1 MFKMIPANYK
11 SIALLAFCAA
21 NAPVINAQNL
31 VEAYQ
36 LAFKNDHQLKASY
49 YTQFAVAETK
59 NQSIAQMLPTLSLSG
74 RGSFNRLDNSA
85 SNFQGSGVQNYWD
98 YGFTLNLSQ
107 PIFHWDHWIQLDQSD
122 NRTAQA
128 EAEYES
134 DHQDLIA
141 LTTETYFDI
150 LSAQDSLTFAIAE
163 QRAIARQLE
172 QAKQRYDV
180 GLVAITDVLEAQA
193 AFDEARADQ
202 IQAENELYDRKEALV
217 EIIGD
222 ADVNLAKLSKP
233 INFTPPKPNDIKE
246 WERNAETRNLKIIAS
261 LNKAEI
267 IRKDVSIQNA
277 GHMPTLDAVASY
289 GMQSTTSS
297 FGLRGDTQNIGLQLN
312 VPLFQGGLVT
322 SKTQQSQFNLQA
334 AKEELLGT
342 KRKVKRQV
350 RDAFR
355 DVTSSIS
362 RVYALK
368 AAVASA
374 ESALEATEA
383 GFSVGTRTMVDV
395 LAEQRNLYRSK
406 RDHSRSLY
414 DYLINGVKLKQATSS
429 LTEKDLA
436 LIDQYL
442 ES

>member
-1 MFKMIPANYK
+1 MILAKYK
-11 SIALLAFCAA
+11 SIALLTFSAFSYS
-21 NAPVINAQNL
+21 INAQDL
-31 VEAYQ
+31 VETYQ
-36 LAFKNDHQLKASY
+36 LAFKNDPQLKAAY
-49 YTQFAVAETK
+49 YTQFAIAETK
-59 NQSIAQMLPTLSLSG
+59 NQSIAQMLPTLSVSG
-74 RGSFNRLDNSA
+74 DSSFNRLDNSA

-98 YGFTLNLSQ
+98 YGFSLNLNQ

-122 NRTAQA
+122 NRIAGA
-128 EAEYES
+128 EAEYEL

-150 LSAQDSLTFAIAE
+150 LSSQDNLTFTVAE

-180 GLVAITDVLEAQA
+180 GLVAITDVFEAQA
-193 AFDEARADQ
+193 AFDEARANQ
-202 IQAENELYDRKEALV
+202 IQAVNELHDNKEALL

-222 ADVNLAKLSKP
+222 ADITLAQLKKP
-233 INFTPPKPNDIKE
+233 ITYSPPKPNNIKE
-246 WERNAETRNLKIIAS
+246 WEKSAEMTSLKIISA

-267 IRKDVSIQNA
+267 ARKDVSIQKS
-277 GHMPTLDAVASY
+277 GHLPTLDIIASY

-297 FGLRGDTQNIGLQLN
+297 FGLRGDTQNIGLRLN
-312 VPLFQGGLVT
+312 IPLFQGGQVV
-322 SKTQQSQFNLQA
+322 SRTQQAQFNFQA
-334 AKEELLGT
+334 AQEELRST

-350 RDAFR
+350 RDTFR
-355 DVTSSIS
+355 DVTSSLS

-374 ESALEATEA
+374 QSALEATEA

-406 RDHSRSLY
+406 RDYSRSRY
-414 DYLINGVKLKQATSS
+414 DYLINGIKLKQATSS
-429 LTEKDLA
+429 LTEKDLE
-436 LIDQYL
+436 LINQYL
-442 ES
+442 GS

>member
-1 MFKMIPANYK
+1 MFKMIPENYK
-11 SIALLAFCAA
+11 SIALLVFCAA

-74 RGSFNRLDNSA
+74 KGSFNRLDNSA

-202 IQAENELYDRKEALV
+202 IQAENELYDRKEALL

-297 FGLRGDTQNIGLQLN
+297 FSLKGDTQNVGLQLN